1 MKGYPFDPAVPKHVR
16 VLPRPY
22 PHDPEKRAWLR
33 KEMEEMCKND
43 VLERSDDIVC
53 AGGVVLVEG

>member
-1 MKGYPFDPAVPKHVR
+1 MRGYPFDAAVPKHVR

-22 PHDPEKRAWLR
+22 PHDLEKCAWLR
-33 KEMEEMCKND
+33 KEMEMCRND
-43 VLERSDDIVC
+43 VLERSDDVVC